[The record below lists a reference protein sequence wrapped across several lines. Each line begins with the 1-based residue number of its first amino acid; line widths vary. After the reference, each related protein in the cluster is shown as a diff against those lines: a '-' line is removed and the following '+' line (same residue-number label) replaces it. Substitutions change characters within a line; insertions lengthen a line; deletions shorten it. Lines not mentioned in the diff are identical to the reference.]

1 MFKIALFCILF
12 YPFFS
17 IAQLN
22 IDSVSHINYQQLH
35 DTYLND
41 VWGFVDELDNEY
53 ILVGTR
59 KGTSIVDISNPANPQ
74 EVFWQPG
81 TESIWRDLSS
91 WNNFA
96 YVTTE
101 AESGLMIMD
110 LTSLPDPSGINVSFY
125 SGEIGSEWTAAHT
138 LFIDSNGYAYIFGS
152 NRGNGGVIILD
163 VHTDPLNPIEVGTF
177 DNWYCHDGY
186 VLNDTMYL
194 AHIADGFISMVDV
207 TDKSNPILLG
217 TKNTNNNFS
226 HNIWTTPN
234 GNIGFTTDEVSGA
247 FIGSYDLSD
256 PQNIVQVDKIQ
267 SSPGKGVIPHN
278 THFRDN
284 FIITSY
290 YSDGITI
297 HDVTRPSNL
306 VQTGFYDTYAG
317 QTINF
322 DGCWGVFPFFPS
334 GIIAATDITEG
345 LYILNPTYTHASYL
359 EGLVRNASDLSP
371 LSNVSVVIEGDDQ
384 TEISKSSGNYETGIM
399 GAGNY
404 NVTFSKVAFYPQTIN
419 VNLQEGLVTEL
430 NVDLIPIPP
439 FPLTVTVLE
448 TGNEQ
453 PIFDAQIRLE
463 ATLISHEQL
472 ANGLGESSFNLFY
485 NEIYKVT
492 CGKWGFVT
500 FCDEIE
506 INETTGNI
514 IIHLEKGIYDDFSF
528 DFGWIATKT
537 SLVSS
542 GEWERGNPNPTST
555 LSAPAD
561 DAQFDC
567 GDFAYVTGNDPSLN
581 PDADDVDK
589 GRVTLYSPI
598 FDLSTYANPYLNYA
612 RWFFNFHGPL
622 PPADDTLEIKLS
634 NGTTTV
640 LIDSQASE
648 DTAFYHW
655 MPKSIHV
662 SDFIIPTANM
672 QLIVTVSDD
681 DPAVNITEAGIDF
694 FNVSETSILETKE
707 NVYAKNIIFPIPT
720 NGIVSI
726 IQTEISNNWFVYS
739 IDGKI
744 LQNIKFQ
751 SDKIDVDL
759 TSLQS
764 GTYIIQSD
772 QEIYRV
778 IKE

>member
-1 MFKIALFCILF
+1 MFKVFFFCIIFSPL
-12 YPFFS
+12 FS
-17 IAQLN
+17 IGQLN

-41 VWGFVDELDNEY
+41 VWGYVDELNNEY
-53 ILVGTR
+53 VLVGAR
-59 KGTSIVDISNPANPQ
+59 KGTSIVDISNPASPQ

-91 WNNFA
+91 WNNYA

-138 LFIDSNGYAYIFGS
+138 LFIDANGYAYIFGS

-194 AHIADGFISMVDV
+194 AHIADGFFSIVDV
-207 TDKSNPILLG
+207 TDKANPILLG
-217 TKNTNNNFS
+217 TKNTNNNFT
-226 HNIWTTPN
+226 HNIWTTSD

-247 FIGSYDLSD
+247 FIGSYDMSD
-256 PQNIVQVDKIQ
+256 PQNIVQLDKIQ

-297 HDVTRPSNL
+297 HDVSRPSNL
-306 VQTGFYDTYAG
+306 IQTGFYDTYPG
-317 QTINF
+317 QTINY

-345 LYILNPTYTHASYL
+345 LYILNPTYAHASYL
-359 EGLVRNASDLSP
+359 EGLVRNASDLNP
-371 LSNVSVVIEGDDQ
+371 LSNVSVVIEGDNQ
-384 TEISKSSGNYETGIM
+384 TEISKAAGNYETGIM
-399 GAGNY
+399 GTGNY
-404 NVTFSKVAFYPQTIN
+404 NVTFSKVAFYPQTIS
-419 VNLQEGLVTEL
+419 VNLQAGFVTAL

-439 FPLTVTVLE
+439 FPFTITVLE
-448 TGNEQ
+448 TGTEQ
-453 PIFDAQIRLE
+453 PIFDAQIKLE
-463 ATLISHEQL
+463 ATLISHEQV
-472 ANGLGESSFNLFY
+472 ANGLGESNFNLFY
-485 NEIYKVT
+485 GEIYKVT

-506 INETTGNI
+506 INQLTGNI
-514 IIHLEKGIYDDFSF
+514 IIHLQKGIYDDFSF
-528 DFGWIATKT
+528 DFGWTATKT

-542 GEWERGNPNPTST
+542 GEWVRGNPNPSST

-567 GDFAYVTGNDPSLN
+567 GDFAFVTGNDPSLN
-581 PDADDVDK
+581 PDVDDVDK

-598 FDLSTYANPYLNYA
+598 FDLTNYANPYLNYA
-612 RWFFNFHGPL
+612 RWFFNFHGPM
-622 PPADDTLEIKLS
+622 PPPDDTLEIRLS
-634 NGTTTV
+634 NGITSV

-648 DTAFYHW
+648 EAAFYHW
-655 MPKSIHV
+655 TSKSIHV
-662 SDFIIPTANM
+662 SDFLVPSANM

-694 FNVSETSILETKE
+694 FSISETSILEIKE
-707 NVYAKNIIFPIPT
+707 NSSTKNIIFPIPT

-726 IQTEISNNWFVYS
+726 IQTEISNNWFVLS

-744 LQNIKFQ
+744 LQNVKIQ
-751 SDKIDVDL
+751 SDKINIDL
-759 TSLQS
+759 TSFQS
-764 GTYIIQSD
+764 GVYIIQSD